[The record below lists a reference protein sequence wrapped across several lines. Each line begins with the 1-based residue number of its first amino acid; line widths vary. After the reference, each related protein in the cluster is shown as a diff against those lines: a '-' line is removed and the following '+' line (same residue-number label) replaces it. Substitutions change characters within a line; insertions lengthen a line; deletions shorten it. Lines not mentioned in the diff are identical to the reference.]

1 MDHRSAS
8 RNAARAQIVDLDEAR
23 ERLAGRNAGELNS
36 TAPVSHADAPAAPP
50 SRTAQSG
57 AAPADTAN
65 LPGELSAK
73 GAQFEQFKTALTAY
87 LKAADIER
95 IAAAYVYSDEAHLG
109 QMRASGEEYITHP
122 LAVAGICASW
132 KLDTQALMAAL
143 LHDIVE
149 DTGIT
154 VKDVAARFGAPVGDL
169 VDGLS
174 KLDKI
179 EFESRETAQAENF
192 RKMLL
197 AMARDVRV
205 ILVKLAD
212 RLHNM
217 RTIGSL
223 RSDKRRRIARETIE
237 IYAPI
242 AHRLGLN
249 QVYRELQ
256 DLSFANLYPRRFA
269 VISKAIKLARGN
281 RRDGVNKILEAIQRA
296 LPEAGIEAKVYGREK
311 HVYGIYR
318 KMVEKKLT
326 FSQVL
331 DVYGFRVVVK
341 DIATSYHTLGVL
353 HALYKPVPGKF
364 KDYIAIPKVNGYQ
377 SLHTTL
383 IGPFGTPV
391 ELQIRTAD
399 MHRVAEAGVAAHWLY
414 KTDDAAISDVQ
425 KKTHKWL
432 QSLLDIQ
439 NSSGDPAEFLEHV
452 KVDLFPDEVYVFT
465 PKGRI
470 MSLPRGATAVDF
482 AYTVHTGVGDACV
495 GCKINNEP
503 MPLRTELKNGDLVEV
518 ITSSGSQPNSGW
530 LGFVRTG
537 KARAHIRHYMKTMKF
552 EESASLG
559 ERLLGQ
565 ALRAVG
571 INDIELD
578 SARWDKLLRDTGA
591 KSRNDLFADI
601 GLGKRL
607 AAVVARRLQAGAPGT
622 QGAHG
627 AHGGHGM
634 SHAGASGAGQG
645 TSGGG
650 NALLP
655 GGAESAGSEHR
666 RELRAPP
673 VLIRGADGM
682 AVQLAHCCQPIPGD
696 PIVGLISKGQG
707 LAIHTH
713 DCKTIAKARGRQHH
727 DWVDVEWDADPDR
740 HFTVGIRII
749 VTNGRGILAKVA
761 AALTS
766 ADTNITNVH
775 TSDDESGNYANMEFS
790 IQVADRQHLAKVMR
804 RLRRVQEVVR
814 ILRVRH

>member
-1 MDHRSAS
+1 MGPRPRLAASAKV
-8 RNAARAQIVDLDEAR
+8 VDL
-23 ERLAGRNAGELNS
+23 S
-36 TAPVSHADAPAAPP
+36 TARDRLNAPDSLRTPDRADERAVPPA
-50 SRTAQSG
+50 G
-57 AAPADTAN
+57 AADRSSD
-65 LPGELSAK
+65 LSSDLSSKAT
-73 GAQFEQFKTALTAY
+73 QFEAFLTTVGAY
-87 LKAADIER
+87 LKPADVER
-95 IAAAYVYSDEAHLG
+95 ISAAYAFSDSAHQG

-132 KLDTQALMAAL
+132 KLDVQALIAAL
-143 LHDIVE
+143 LHDVVE

-154 VKDVAARFGAPVGDL
+154 VKDVADRFGAPVGVL

-179 EFESRETAQAENF
+179 EFESHEDAQAENF

-223 RSDKRRRIARETIE
+223 RSEKRRRIGRETLE

-256 DLSFANLYPRRFA
+256 DLSFANLYPIRFA
-269 VISKAIKLARGN
+269 VISKAIKAARGN
-281 RRDGVNKILEAIQRA
+281 RREGVNRILEAIQKA
-296 LPEAGIEAKVYGREK
+296 LPEAGIGAQVFGREK

-318 KMVEKKLT
+318 KMASKKLT

-341 DIATSYHTLGVL
+341 DVATCYHALGVL

-391 ELQIRTAD
+391 EIQVRTAD

-414 KTDDAAISDVQ
+414 KSDDAAINDVQ
-425 KKTHKWL
+425 RKTHQWL

-439 NSSGDPAEFLEHV
+439 NSSRDPAEFLEHV

-482 AYTVHTGVGDACV
+482 AYLVHTGVGDACV
-495 GCKINNEP
+495 GCKINSEP
-503 MPLRTELKNGDLVEV
+503 MPLRTELKNGDLVEIV
-518 ITSSGSQPNSGW
+518 TSVGSQPNPAW

-552 EESASLG
+552 EESAALG

-571 INDIELD
+571 LNDIELD
-578 SARWDKLLRDTGA
+578 SARWDKLLRDSGA
-591 KSRNDLFADI
+591 KSRNELFADI

-607 AAVVARRLQAGAPGT
+607 AAVVARKFQT
-622 QGAHG
+622 
-627 AHGGHGM
+627 
-634 SHAGASGAGQG
+634 GQPLG
-645 TSGGG
+645 EDGEG
-650 NALLP
+650 
-655 GGAESAGSEHR
+655 
-666 RELRAPP
+666 RELRPAP
-673 VLIRGADGM
+673 VVIRGADGM
-682 AVQLAHCCQPIPGD
+682 AVQLSTCCRPIPGD

-713 DCKTIAKARGRQHH
+713 DCKLIAKHRRREAH
-727 DWVDVEWDADPDR
+727 DWVDVEWDPEPDR
-740 HFTVGIRII
+740 FFSVSIRVI
-749 VTNGRGILAKVA
+749 VANGRGILAKVA

-775 TSDDESGNYANMEFS
+775 TEDDESGDYANMEFAIEVS
-790 IQVADRQHLAKVMR
+790 DRPHLARVMR
-804 RLRRVQEVVR
+804 SLRRLQEVIR
-814 ILRVRH
+814 IIRVKA